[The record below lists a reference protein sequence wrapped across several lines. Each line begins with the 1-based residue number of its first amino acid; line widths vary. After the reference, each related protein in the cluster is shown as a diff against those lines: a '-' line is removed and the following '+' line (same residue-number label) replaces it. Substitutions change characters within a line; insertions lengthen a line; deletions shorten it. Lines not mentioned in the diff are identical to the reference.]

1 MARKRKRR
9 LKKGIRQF
17 LGLLVIGFLVF
28 GIYKSYSYFTTDKTP
43 TDKTTENPQKDTK
56 PKQDEIYKLK
66 FLATGDGLIH
76 SVIFR
81 YYKTDNGYDFTDAI
95 KDVADITKNY
105 DIVYYNQET
114 PVGDSSIEYSGY
126 PLFYTPSSY
135 VDAMINIGF
144 NTISL
149 ASNHSL
155 DKGEKGILNSLNYF
169 KTTDTLYNGMS
180 KSNEER
186 NNYIIKEKNNITY
199 TMLSYTTLTN
209 GLSTPSGKSYLL
221 NTYSKE
227 KVKQD
232 IEAVRDKVDVL
243 MVAMHWGV
251 EYQNKPN
258 AEQIEIAEYLSSLGV
273 DIIIGNH
280 PHILQPVA
288 KINDTICFYSLG
300 NFISN
305 QYQTDDYNKLVGF
318 LATLDITKT
327 VHPNGN
333 SEITYDNLGG
343 ELIYTKYER
352 RPGATSTADNIK
364 HHVVPF
370 SKINNEILP
379 DYSRIYDK
387 YAGVLKNM
395 GLELNITPAA

>member
-1 MARKRKRR
+1 MTRRKRK
-9 LKKGIRQF
+9 LKKGIKRF
-17 LGLLVIGFLVF
+17 FSLLIIILFAF
-28 GIYKSYSYFTTDKTP
+28 GIYQSYNYFVS
-43 TDKTTENPQKDTK
+43 DKTTNTDLPN
-56 PKQDEIYKLK
+56 QDDSIQEDEEYHLK

-81 YYKTDNGYDFTDAI
+81 YYKTDDGYDFTNAI

-114 PVGDSSIEYSGY
+114 PVGDSSITYSGY

-155 DKGEKGILNSLNYF
+155 DKGEKGILNTLNYF
-169 KTTDTLYNGMS
+169 KTTNTLYNGMNAS
-180 KSNEER
+180 EEER

-221 NTYSKE
+221 NTYNKE

-232 IEAVRDKVDVL
+232 IEAVRDQVDVL
-243 MVAMHWGV
+243 IVAMHWGI

-258 AEQIEIAEYLSSLGV
+258 AEQIEIAQYLSSLGV

-288 KINDTICFYSLG
+288 IIDNTICFYSLG

-327 VHPNGN
+327 ISSDG
-333 SEITYDNLGG
+333 STQITYDNLGG

-352 RPGATSTADNIK
+352 RSGATSTADNIK

-370 SKINNEILP
+370 SKITNDILP
-379 DYSRIYDK
+379 DYTRIYDK
-387 YAGVLKNM
+387 YTEVLKSMDVN
-395 GLELNITPAA
+395 LNITPAAEGL